1 MKNNQKK
8 ILYIACISIDV
19 IITVALLVISLMMLI
34 KSGTLTSNELALI
47 KANGGEGY
55 GFIGYLIAHT
65 TTYFCGFVLPL
76 FILLAIN
83 IVGLVIYVR
92 KETKKEP
99 VKVNDLSD
107 EQKEALRREILADLQ
122 KGTSE
127 EKKDGDSETK

>member
-1 MKNNQKK
+1 MKDNQKK

>member
-127 EKKDGDSETK
+127 

>member
-127 EKKDGDSETK
+127 EKKDGDSEAK

>member
-83 IVGLVIYVR
+83 IIGLVIYVR

-127 EKKDGDSETK
+127 EKKDGDSEAK